1 MAWSK
6 FKDSSIYF
14 HIPYIQVLGQDTCQN
29 QSGAGAATLP
39 CKMDFEFHFS
49 IFIFGY
55 FVIRKV
61 RIKIY
66 IWLA

>member
-29 QSGAGAATLP
+29 QPGAGAATLP
-39 CKMDFEFHFS
+39 CKMDFEFNFS
-49 IFIFGY
+49 ILHGY

-61 RIKIY
+61 RIKIDILY
-66 IWLA
+66 K